1 MSIAILALSELFSGC
16 ACALTL
22 PSPASFRRVSDKRS
36 ALDLLD
42 NVFLLHFALET
53 AQCILE
59 GLALLQSDLCQPNN
73 TPKLVQMDSIV
84 IASFCTQV
92 KRYVG
97 SRSVWL
103 LV

>member
-42 NVFLLHFALET
+42 NVFLLHFALKRRSAFSRDSPSCSLT
-53 AQCILE
+53 SANRTTP
-59 GLALLQSDLCQPNN
+59 PNSSKW
-73 TPKLVQMDSIV
+73 T
-84 IASFCTQV
+84 
-92 KRYVG
+92 R
-97 SRSVWL
+97 
-103 LV
+103 

>member
-42 NVFLLHFALET
+42 NVFLLHFAFKA
-53 AQCILE
+53 AQSVFE
-59 GLALLQSDLCQPNN
+59 GLSLLQSDFCQRKH
-73 TPKLVQMDSIV
+73 TPKPVL
-84 IASFCTQV
+84 FGL
-92 KRYVG
+92 R
-97 SRSVWL
+97 
-103 LV
+103 